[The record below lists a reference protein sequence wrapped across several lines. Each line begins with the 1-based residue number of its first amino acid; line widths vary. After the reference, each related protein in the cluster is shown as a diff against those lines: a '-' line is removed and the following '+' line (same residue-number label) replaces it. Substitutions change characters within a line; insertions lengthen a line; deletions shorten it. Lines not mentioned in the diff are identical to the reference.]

1 MTIKLILIIS
11 ICVALVVLFFKRFFK
26 LLIISLIALAI
37 YVLYIYY
44 QGGNVNQSLNKMKTK
59 INKEINTTIK

>member
-44 QGGNVNQSLNKMKTK
+44 QGGNVNQSLNKMKSK